1 MSRGFSGNG
10 WAWFWPQRT
19 DHWKV
24 VGEDWRGTFRRNEN
38 SLCQSLLLQ
47 GEGWSRTRTK
57 GEDNGPKGRTEKDGE
72 GKMVSV
78 AGSK

>member
-1 MSRGFSGNG
+1 MDLVLATENRPLESGWGKTGEAHLEANG
-10 WAWFWPQRT
+10 
-19 DHWKV
+19 
-24 VGEDWRGTFRRNEN
+24 N
-38 SLCQSLLLQ
+38 SLCQRLLLQ

-57 GEDNGPKGRTEKDGE
+57 GEGNGPKGRTEQDGE